1 MVDNI
6 VEFIKS
12 GEVKDFWKKY
22 DPVHFQSNQMK
33 VTNDRTTAYRNGVI
47 GFFRILNCF
56 DY

>member
-1 MVDNI
+1 MIDNI
-6 VEFIKS
+6 VEFIKT

-47 GFFRILNCF
+47 AISKNPKFF
-56 DY
+56 